1 MKIISISVIL
11 SLLYLLTSC
20 YSTRTIMQK
29 DEIKDVLQ
37 NGEGIYLETETETY
51 NFFPPYLYKVSNDT
65 ITGIGRIQNMTRST
79 LVSDVVI
86 GLDDIHQI
94 KVKKYEPTRTGL
106 AVLVT
111 GGVVVAG
118 IVFIIEMQDFKMF
131 EK

>member
-1 MKIISISVIL
+1 MH
-11 SLLYLLTSC
+11 
-20 YSTRTIMQK
+20 K